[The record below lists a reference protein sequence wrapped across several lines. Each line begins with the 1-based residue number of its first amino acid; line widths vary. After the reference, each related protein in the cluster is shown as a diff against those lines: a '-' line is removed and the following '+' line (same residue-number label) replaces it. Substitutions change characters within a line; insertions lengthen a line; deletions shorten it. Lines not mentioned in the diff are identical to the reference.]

1 MSFKLGKQ
9 AEEFVLKIFNDAN
22 LNAKKSDVELLEY
35 DIEFLIGKKKHTA
48 EIKFDYMSVKTGNL
62 AIEYWNSKKNTASG
76 ISATKANIWIHCI
89 LDSGNITA
97 WVANTKE
104 LTDYIRDNTAKKNII
119 GAGDNN
125 ACIYLYDVDKM
136 LAAVF
141 TRVDHIID
149 RNEFAKIIK
158 KKVKTV

>member
-1 MSFKLGKQ
+1 MSFKLGRQ
-9 AEEFVLKIFNDAN
+9 AEEFVIKIFNDAN

-35 DIEFLIGKKKHTA
+35 DIEFLIGNKKYTA

-62 AIEYWNSKKNTASG
+62 AIEYWNSKKCTDSG

-97 WVANTKE
+97 WIANTQDLIK
-104 LTDYIRDNTAKKNII
+104 YIQDNPAKKNII

-136 LAAVF
+136 LDAVF
-141 TRVDHIID
+141 TRVDHLID
-149 RNEFAKIIK
+149 RNEFVKIIK
-158 KKVKTV
+158 KKVKTI

>member
-9 AEEFVLKIFNDAN
+9 AEEFVIKIFNDAK
-22 LNAKKSDVELLEY
+22 LNANKSEVELLEY
-35 DIEFLIGKKKHTA
+35 DIEFLIGKTKYTA

-76 ISATKANIWIHCI
+76 ITSTKATIWVHCI

-97 WVANTKE
+97 WVANTIE
-104 LTDYIRDNTAKKNII
+104 LTNYIRDNKPKKTII

-125 ACIYLYDVDKM
+125 ACIHLYDVDKM
-136 LAAVF
+136 LKDVF
-141 TRVDHIID
+141 MRIDHIID
-149 RNEFAKIIK
+149 RSEFAKIIK
-158 KKVKTV
+158 KKVKLI